1 MNALDLILK
10 KRAGKSLAAEEII
23 WLVTNYTGGLIPD
36 YQMAAFLMATYFQ
49 GLNSKETKALTMAL
63 AESGEVI
70 DFNSKEVVDKH
81 SSGGVGDKT
90 TLVLAPLVAAAGLNF
105 AKFSG
110 RGLGFTGGTI
120 DKLESIPGFCT
131 NFNTSQFKKHVLEHG
146 LAIAAQS
153 DKITPADGKIY
164 SLRDVT
170 GTVDNVSLIASSIM
184 AKKIAG
190 GAQAILLDVKAGK
203 GAFMKS
209 KEEAFQLAETMVRLG
224 KDLKRDVVAVV
235 SNMNQP
241 LGMAIGNILEVK
253 EAIQTLQGKGPQ
265 DLVFLCVTLGGLL
278 LTLTGKA
285 RNIEEGTEIINE
297 VLVKG
302 KGFRKFEEMVIA
314 QGGDA

>member
-1 MNALDLILK
+1 
-10 KRAGKSLAAEEII
+10 
-23 WLVTNYTGGLIPD
+23 
-36 YQMAAFLMATYFQ
+36 
-49 GLNSKETKALTMAL
+49 MAL

-285 RNIEEGTEIINE
+285 RNIEEGKEIINE

-302 KGFRKFEEMVIA
+302 RVLENLKKWL
-314 QGGDA
+314 